1 MMRSRGGILSSFPM
15 LAFFLAAAM
24 AFPLDIGVTGQYLY
38 RYYRSVPQDPL
49 SCPPLPFPARAGGE
63 ARGKAGTG
71 RTQRN
76 KTMKCKALSALRLLV
91 GLLAF
96 AAGSDQ
102 TGGLGLVLAQ
112 IEAIGPRQWL
122 NLMAGT
128 IVSGT
133 PMTQQI
139 ASALPRRLLP
149 FNSGSGTT
157 A

>member
-1 MMRSRGGILSSFPM
+1 
-15 LAFFLAAAM
+15 
-24 AFPLDIGVTGQYLY
+24 
-38 RYYRSVPQDPL
+38 
-49 SCPPLPFPARAGGE
+49 
-63 ARGKAGTG
+63 
-71 RTQRN
+71 
-76 KTMKCKALSALRLLV
+76 MKCKAFSALRLVL

-112 IEAIGPRQWL
+112 IEAIGPRQWI

-128 IVSGT
+128 IVSST

-139 ASALPRRLLP
+139 ARALPRRLLP
-149 FNSGSGTT
+149 LSDSGTT

>member
-1 MMRSRGGILSSFPM
+1 
-15 LAFFLAAAM
+15 
-24 AFPLDIGVTGQYLY
+24 
-38 RYYRSVPQDPL
+38 
-49 SCPPLPFPARAGGE
+49 
-63 ARGKAGTG
+63 
-71 RTQRN
+71 
-76 KTMKCKALSALRLLV
+76 MKRKALSALRLLL

>member
-1 MMRSRGGILSSFPM
+1 VLPVSTY
-15 LAFFLAAAM
+15 
-24 AFPLDIGVTGQYLY
+24 IGVTGQYHKTHS
-38 RYYRSVPQDPL
+38 RVHPL
-49 SCPPLPFPARAGGE
+49 SALSCERE
-63 ARGKAGTG
+63 RESEGKAGTG
-71 RTQRN
+71 WTQRN
-76 KTMKCKALSALRLLV
+76 KTMKCKALSALRLLL

-149 FNSGSGTT
+149 FSDSGTT